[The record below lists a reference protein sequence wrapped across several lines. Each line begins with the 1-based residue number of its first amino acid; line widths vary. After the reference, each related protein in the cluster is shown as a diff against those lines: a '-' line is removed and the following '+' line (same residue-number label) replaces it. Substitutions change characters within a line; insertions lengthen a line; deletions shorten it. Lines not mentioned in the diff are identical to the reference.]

1 MRGELHMQSNNSFK
15 LSLVVLSLM
24 AMVGTSVYIAPH
36 AQAIVHPLNNWESY
50 FSDTSQV
57 VYVEGSVLLDNVDQ
71 ETVFN
76 YVANLENDPS
86 WYPGTL
92 SSQLVSGD
100 GNTGSQYQEVVAFG
114 PEPVSITATVL
125 GVQPNH
131 RFSFTSDSFLV
142 NVTEYEVRRR
152 PDGKTELVLSSY
164 VQLPPGFSREM
175 LVGYLNLVLNTLPG
189 ALGTTGTVSIQ

>member
-1 MRGELHMQSNNSFK
+1 MQGKNSFK
-15 LSLVVLSLM
+15 LSIAGLLTI
-24 AMVGTSVYIAPH
+24 AMIATGVYFAPPAH
-36 AQAIVHPLNNWESY
+36 AIVQPLNNWESY
-50 FSDTSQV
+50 FTDTSQV
-57 VYVEGSVLLDNVDQ
+57 VYVQGSVLLDDIDQ

-100 GNTGSQYQEVVAFG
+100 GGAGTTYQEVVAFG
-114 PEPVSITATVL
+114 PEPITITATVL

-142 NVTEYEVRRR
+142 NVTEYEVRQR
-152 PDGKTELVLSSY
+152 PDGKTELIVSSY
-164 VQLPPGFSREM
+164 VQLPPGFSREA

-189 ALGTTGTVSIQ
+189 ALGTTGTVSIE